1 MASREEGAAGGAVV
15 RPTEG
20 EAAWA
25 YRAGQDLQ
33 WVVAGSGGRTER
45 RTGEAMHRLGVLM
58 HL

>member
-1 MASREEGAAGGAVV
+1 MASREEGAVGGAAV

-25 YRAGQDLQ
+25 DRAGQDLR

-45 RTGEAMHRLGVLM
+45 RRGEAMHRLGVLM